1 LIYTSID
8 SFTRAISLSFEVDA
22 EVEGISSAYL
32 GKVFYQGLK
41 NSIKAKKY
49 YLDSI
54 IILETLK
61 PKIFTNEKWYKLM
74 VKHMKEIQEA

>member
-1 LIYTSID
+1 MIYTAID
-8 SFTRAISLSFEVDA
+8 SFTRAISLSFEIDA

-32 GKVFYQGLK
+32 GKVFYTGLK
-41 NSIKAKKY
+41 NNIKAKKY

-61 PKIFTNEKWYKLM
+61 PKVFTNESWYKQM
-74 VKHMKEIQEA
+74 IRHMAEI